1 MIIRAFAKRD
11 LAAALRL
18 WNDSVQRGEVLLK
31 RMAERDFQRILEG
44 NPSYDGSF
52 DFVAEEEG
60 KIAGYISGITKKV
73 FLPKETAENTPGYL
87 TAIFVDADHRRRGIG
102 TALLQALLDAFRRD
116 GKRDAVCF
124 SSNPIDLGWTIPDT
138 PGHDHNN
145 MPGVDIECAG
155 YPFLHENGFADVAV
169 EVAMYLNLSD
179 YRETPI
185 VEELQEKLLGE
196 GIRTGRYDVGLGYDF
211 DRMCDHVGSEYW
223 RSVLR
228 EETQKRDP
236 RPILAATH
244 EGHIVGFTGPVDRE
258 DSGRGWFTGICTDP
272 DFEKRGIATVL
283 FNLLMRE
290 FIRKGALFSTLF
302 TGDTSHAQR
311 LYLRTGFEIKR
322 RFALMKK
329 PLIEE

>member
-1 MIIRAFAKRD
+1 VIIRAFEKDD
-11 LAAALRL
+11 LSAVLRL
-18 WNDSVQRGEVLLK
+18 WNDSVERGEVLLK
-31 RMAERDFQRILEG
+31 KMEEDGFQRIFEG

-73 FLPKETAENTPGYL
+73 FLPKETAANTPGYL
-87 TAIFVDADHRRRGIG
+87 TAIFVDVDHCRQGIG
-102 TALLQALLDAFRRD
+102 TALLRELLNAFRAD
-116 GKRDAVCF
+116 GKKEAVCF

-155 YPFLHENGFADVAV
+155 YPFLRENGFADVAV

-179 YRETPI
+179 YREAPI
-185 VEELQEKLLGE
+185 VEDLQERLLGE
-196 GIRTGRYDVGLGYDF
+196 GISTGCYDAGLGYDF
-211 DRMCDHVGSEYW
+211 DRMCDRVGSEYW

-228 EETQKRDP
+228 EETQKEQP

-258 DSGRGWFTGICTDP
+258 PSGRGWFTGICTDP
-272 DFEKRGIATVL
+272 EFEKRGIATVL
-283 FNLLMRE
+283 FNLLIRE
-290 FIRKGALFSTLF
+290 FIREGALFSTLF
-302 TGDTSHAQR
+302 TGDTGHAQR

-322 RFALMKK
+322 RFAMMKK
-329 PLIEE
+329 SLAEK